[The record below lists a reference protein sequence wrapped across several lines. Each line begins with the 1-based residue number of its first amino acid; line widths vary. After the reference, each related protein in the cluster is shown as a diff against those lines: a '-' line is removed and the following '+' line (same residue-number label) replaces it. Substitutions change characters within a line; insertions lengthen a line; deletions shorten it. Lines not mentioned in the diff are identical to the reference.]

1 MIKVYSKPNCMQCNF
16 TKKYLEDKGIEFK
29 EINIM
34 DNPESVEELK
44 LYGFNSMPVVANGS
58 LDDAWSGFRPERL
71 EELPHD

>member
-1 MIKVYSKPNCMQCNF
+1 MITVYSKPNCMQCNF
-16 TKKYLEDKGIEFK
+16 TKKYLEAKGAEFE
-29 EINIM
+29 EINAA
-34 DNPESVEELK
+34 DKPEAIDELK